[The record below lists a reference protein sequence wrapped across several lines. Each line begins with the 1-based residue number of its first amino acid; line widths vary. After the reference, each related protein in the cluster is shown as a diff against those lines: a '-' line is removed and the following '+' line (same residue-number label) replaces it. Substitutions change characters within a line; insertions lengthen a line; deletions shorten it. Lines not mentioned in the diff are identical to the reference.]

1 MGRAH
6 ARRYPRLGVNIAVD
20 YAVEGESFRGVAV
33 SLSGGGLL
41 INGTK
46 GLAPGKVVSL
56 RIRPAKHLPVIA
68 VKGVV
73 LYILEGK
80 AAAVEFTEIST
91 DDRNVFLRLILQK
104 TGDRR
109 RFARAPLATQVE
121 CDQCMSLA
129 FSRDVSLAGMFIE
142 TETPLPVGS
151 SLKVRFN
158 LNQKDRVVT
167 ASAKVAYHL
176 EKMGMGILFSEMVPS
191 DRDAIR
197 EYVENT
203 CSPPQEAS
211 ATNL

>member
-1 MGRAH
+1 MGKAH
-6 ARRYPRLGVNIAVD
+6 ARRYPRLSVNMAVD

-33 SLSGGGLL
+33 TLGGGGLL
-41 INGTK
+41 INGTA

-56 RIRPAKHLPVIA
+56 RIRPAKRRPVIT

-91 DDRNVFLRLILQK
+91 DDRNALLRFILQK

-109 RFARAPLATQVE
+109 SFASAPLATQVE
-121 CDQCMSLA
+121 CDRCMTLA

-142 TETPLPVGS
+142 TELPLPVGS

-158 LNQKDRVVT
+158 LDQKDRVVT
-167 ASAKVAYHL
+167 ASARVAYQL
-176 EKMGMGILFSEMVPS
+176 EKMGMGILFHDINLS

-197 EYVENT
+197 EYVENA
-203 CSPPQEAS
+203 CSPPHEAS
-211 ATNL
+211 ATNS